1 MSRSFCILVI
11 IVAFFAIANGLLL
24 KNSRRSMLS
33 MQQQQNKFFETLK
46 SKLMPVVVGAS
57 LFLNTPDVS
66 NAASSGGRSGGS
78 SFRSSSSR
86 SYGGGGGG
94 GGGYRGSTRL
104 GGSVG
109 YMPSPIMPIMPMYSP
124 FGFSP
129 FGFSPFGFMPIN
141 LNVLI
146 LGGIAYA
153 VYTALQN
160 RAGGSDFTGD
170 GIESGSLGSGATVMK
185 IQVALSADWAERN
198 NIMNTLARLA
208 EKNSAMGGRNDLAQ
222 LLSEASLA
230 LLRKQ
235 GDWNSVAY
243 EGELFG
249 GGGRKAEPAF
259 QQLAVK
265 ERAKFE
271 EETSSI
277 ASIAPSAVGS
287 TPTQVVVSIV
297 VALRGK
303 GSGYMSSPVRTTAD
317 VSRCLQGLASDALT
331 DGGENIM
338 AVEVLWTPS
347 EPGNSIS
354 PRELIEDYPELIRL

>member
-1 MSRSFCILVI
+1 MKRSFFLLVC
-11 IVAFFAIANGLLL
+11 ALLATANGLLL
-24 KNSRRSMLS
+24 QNSRRGVLS
-33 MQQQQNKFFETLK
+33 MQQQQNKFAPKFFEALK
-46 SKLMPVVVGAS
+46 SKVLPVVVGAS
-57 LFLNTPDVS
+57 LFLNAPDVT

-78 SFRSSSSR
+78 SFRSSSR

-94 GGGYRGSTRL
+94 GGGYRSSTRL
-104 GGSVG
+104 SGSSYG
-109 YMPSPIMPIMPMYSP
+109 ISPIMPIMPMYSP

-141 LNVLI
+141 LNVII
-146 LGGIAYA
+146 LGGLAYA

-170 GIESGSLGSGATVMK
+170 GVDSGSLGSGATVMK

-208 EKNSAMGGRNDLAQ
+208 ESNSAMGGRNDLAK

-243 EGELFG
+243 EGELYG

-259 QQLAVK
+259 QQLAIK

-271 EETSSI
+271 EETSSV
-277 ASIAPSAVGS
+277 ATIAPSAVGS

-331 DGGENIM
+331 DGGENVM

-354 PRELIEDYPELIRL
+354 PRELVEDYPELIRL

>member
-1 MSRSFCILVI
+1 
-11 IVAFFAIANGLLL
+11 
-24 KNSRRSMLS
+24 
-33 MQQQQNKFFETLK
+33 
-46 SKLMPVVVGAS
+46 
-57 LFLNTPDVS
+57 
-66 NAASSGGRSGGS
+66 
-78 SFRSSSSR
+78 
-86 SYGGGGGG
+86 
-94 GGGYRGSTRL
+94 
-104 GGSVG
+104 
-109 YMPSPIMPIMPMYSP
+109 MPIMPMYSP